1 MPAKITING
10 LRELQAALKNAQ
22 DATPKM
28 LRLALND
35 VSGVVLDYAK
45 PQVPKRSGA
54 AAGSMKA
61 RSTQKEA
68 RISAGGSRAPW
79 YPWLD
84 FGGHVGRG
92 GSVSRPFYKEGRY
105 IYPTLRQR
113 HPEILEAMAAAL
125 AGVVRDAGLEVT

>member
-1 MPAKITING
+1 MPASITVNG
-10 LRELQAALKNAQ
+10 LRELQKALKAAE

-28 LRLALND
+28 LRIALND
-35 VSGVVLDYAK
+35 VSAVVLDYAR
-45 PQVPKRSGA
+45 PQVPTRSGRA
-54 AAGSMKA
+54 KGSMKA
-61 RSTQKEA
+61 RSTQREA

-84 FGGHVGRG
+84 FGGHVGRE
-92 GSVSRPFYKEGRY
+92 GSVVRPFYKEGRY